1 MINENILICE
11 NCKNC
16 FDKETVRRRCSNCF
30 ACTGCEVYFCPFCN
44 NVVVISLPK
53 KMSLNLKEQSKTTP
67 QNS

>member
-1 MINENILICE
+1 MTSENILCCE

-53 KMSLNLKEQSKTTP
+53 KMSLNSKNLPDISPGNT
-67 QNS
+67 